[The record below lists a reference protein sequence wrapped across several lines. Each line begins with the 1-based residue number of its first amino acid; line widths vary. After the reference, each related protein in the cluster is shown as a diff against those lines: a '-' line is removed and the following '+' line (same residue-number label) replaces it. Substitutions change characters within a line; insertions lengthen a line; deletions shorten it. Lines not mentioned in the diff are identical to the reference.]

1 MGIEGTAVTTIFFSQ
16 LVLNSFRESY
26 CIATMFYQGLLSE
39 KSLLDAVLVYYSL
52 KVIIRN
58 IPT

>member
-1 MGIEGTAVTTIFFSQ
+1 
-16 LVLNSFRESY
+16 
-26 CIATMFYQGLLSE
+26 MFYQGLLSE